1 MNQYNTDSQ
10 TLSSIAKSSI
20 TSIKSAIEVLNHLV
34 ENLKIYQQCVI
45 DSVNLLAESVEN
57 SSTKYSYSTYS
68 QPHTLP
74 GVIQTAQ
81 AFNGQEADR
90 IEQINDLKEKALR
103 QKRIFF
109 RLLEKDSKL
118 YFQSVKALKR
128 SDISFE
134 EFLEILDNNID
145 LSIQPNGTDKRNKKT
160 IPGIKLSID
169 QKLSK

>member
-1 MNQYNTDSQ
+1 MNQYSTDSQ
-10 TLSSIAKSSI
+10 TLSSITRSSI
-20 TSIKSAIEVLNHLV
+20 TSIKSAIEVLNQLI

-45 DSVNLLAESVEN
+45 DSVNLIAESAEN
-57 SSTKYSYSTYS
+57 NSTKYSYGTYS
-68 QPHTLP
+68 QSHTLP
-74 GVIQTAQ
+74 GVIQSNQ
-81 AFNGQEADR
+81 VFDHQEADR
-90 IEQINDLKEKALR
+90 MIQINDLKEKVLR
-103 QKRIFF
+103 QKRIYF

-145 LSIQPNGTDKRNKKT
+145 LSIQPNGNDKRNKKT